1 MILALLLAEKN
12 NRRSQ
17 ITFLRTLIPVILPQ
31 RIIDFIYFTAAKMDH
46 CVTSSPLWEHRW
58 SILAKYSVTQLPF
71 PSLAFPVCLL
81 EVGVA
86 VCLSVFFQPFQSGWL
101 GTRSLEF
108 LHLRLF
114 LHGFPVLSKL
124 PTNCT
129 IGYCRSS
136 LFLVLYFFI
145 QILLQLLL

>member
-12 NRRSQ
+12 NTSCQ
-17 ITFLRTLIPVILPQ
+17 VTFLRTLISVILPQ

-86 VCLSVFFQPFQSGWL
+86 VGLSVFFLSFQSGWL
-101 GTRSLEF
+101 GTRSLEI
-108 LHLRLF
+108 LYHRLF
-114 LHGFPVLSKL
+114 LHGFQVLSKL

-129 IGYCRSS
+129 IGYCMSS
-136 LFLVLYFFI
+136 C
-145 QILLQLLL
+145 IL